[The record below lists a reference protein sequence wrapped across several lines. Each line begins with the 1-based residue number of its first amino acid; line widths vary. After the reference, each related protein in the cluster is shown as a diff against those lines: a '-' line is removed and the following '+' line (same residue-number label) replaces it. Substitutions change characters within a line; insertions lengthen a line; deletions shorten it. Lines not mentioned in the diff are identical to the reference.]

1 MARESP
7 ALRRVRLRKI
17 IATLKRT
24 HPDAKL
30 ALEFTT
36 PLELL
41 VALILAAQ
49 ARDDLVNLVTPGL
62 FRKYRTAADYAGETE
77 AALQQQVSR
86 INFFRQKTRSIQ
98 GAAAML
104 VKDFGGKVPD
114 NMDGLLR
121 LPGVGRKTANAILAN
136 AFGQPAI
143 VVDTHVSRLSQR
155 LGLTTRDEPD
165 KIEAD
170 LVRIVP
176 RKDWTKFCHLLQFHG
191 RRVCPARNPN
201 CPNCSI
207 NKLCPRIGVNIGM
220 AATKAYAK
228 TSGGTRGACT
238 ELAERVASVSGGRGS
253 RRADF
258 ADFGI
263 GSKP

>member
-7 ALRRVRLRKI
+7 ALRHVRVRKI
-17 IATLKRT
+17 ITALKRT

-30 ALEFTT
+30 ALDFTT

-49 ARDDLVNLVTPGL
+49 ARDDLVNLVTPSL
-62 FRKYRTAADYAGETE
+62 FRKYRTAADYAGESE

-98 GAAAML
+98 RAAAML
-104 VKDFGGKVPD
+104 VKDFSGNVPD
-114 NMDGLLR
+114 NMDDLLK
-121 LPGVGRKTANAILAN
+121 LPGAGRKTANAILAN

-143 VVDTHVSRLSQR
+143 VVDTHTWRLSQR
-155 LGLTTRDEPD
+155 LGLTTQDDPH

-170 LVRIVP
+170 LVKIVP

-191 RRVCPARNPN
+191 RRVCMARNPN

-207 NKLCPRIGVNIGM
+207 NKLCPKVGVKIDKT
-220 AATKAYAK
+220 ARKA
-228 TSGGTRGACT
+228 
-238 ELAERVASVSGGRGS
+238 
-253 RRADF
+253 
-258 ADFGI
+258 
-263 GSKP
+263 

>member
-1 MARESP
+1 MARESQ
-7 ALRRVRLRKI
+7 AAKQARVRRI
-17 IATLKRT
+17 IAVLKRS

-30 ALEFTT
+30 ALDFSN

-62 FRKYRTAADYAGETE
+62 FRKYRHASDYAGETE
-77 AALQQQVSR
+77 VALQQQVSR

-98 GAAAML
+98 RACAML
-104 VKDFGGKVPD
+104 LKDFGGNVPD
-114 NMDGLLR
+114 NIDDLLK

-143 VVDTHVSRLSQR
+143 VVDTHTWRLSQR
-155 LGLTTRDEPD
+155 LGLTTRDDPD

-176 RKDWTKFCHLLQFHG
+176 RKDWTKFCHLLQYHG
-191 RRVCPARNPN
+191 RRVCTARKPT

-207 NKLCPRIGVNIGM
+207 QKLCPWPE
-220 AATKAYAK
+220 K
-228 TSGGTRGACT
+228 TP
-238 ELAERVASVSGGRGS
+238 AS
-253 RRADF
+253 
-258 ADFGI
+258 
-263 GSKP
+263 